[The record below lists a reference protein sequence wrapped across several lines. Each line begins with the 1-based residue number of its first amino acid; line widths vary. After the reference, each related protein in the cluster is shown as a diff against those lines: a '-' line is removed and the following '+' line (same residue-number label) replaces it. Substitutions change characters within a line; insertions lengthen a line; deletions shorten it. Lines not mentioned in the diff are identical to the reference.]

1 MSLLLQEIW
10 KHVLCVRKF
19 NRNEGIEN
27 YITTF
32 FTTLSLKTEFKKF
45 NLRLNIFSIYIRGD
59 LFNRVLNWEATGVR
73 GGGELGL
80 QKNDKINKF
89 ILYLQVSVTYFAT
102 YISGWK

>member
-32 FTTLSLKTEFKKF
+32 FITLSLKTEFKKF

-59 LFNRVLNWEATGVR
+59 LFNRVLNWEAKGVR
-73 GGGELGL
+73 GGLSL

-102 YISGWK
+102 YISGRK